1 MTLSI
6 RIRKGESVILFDP
19 GTGRKIGAITYA
31 PNSVGKRIKL
41 AVDADLNDLA
51 VYRKELVGNAKTLE
65 EVHERRKANN
75 AHVTETE

>member
-1 MTLSI
+1 MT
-6 RIRKGESVILFDP
+6 ETPTPP
-19 GTGRKIGAITYA
+19 GA
-31 PNSVGKRIKL
+31 PIMQTPELTVLAEYKPVPRPKRIKL